1 MSTSQGSYS
10 HIIDEIDREFF
21 NRKEIFQAE
30 KISKFFSDNDLLTL
44 DQDSSR
50 NYLNKLSNHF
60 RLIPK

>member
-1 MSTSQGSYS
+1 MPTSQGSYS

>member
-1 MSTSQGSYS
+1 MPTSQGSYS

-50 NYLNKLSNHF
+50 N
-60 RLIPK
+60 